1 MKPNVLVISSGGLK
15 GFIDLGALDY
25 FDNKNLLSEIKY
37 VVGCS
42 VGSLVGLMWI
52 IKYDKI
58 KTILTGMNINLVPKT
73 PNLCLTDI
81 ILKNGLFDMKFIED
95 TIRNILIESYG
106 FVPTLKQLYEFTG
119 YDFHIA
125 TTNVTDFKL
134 EFLNY
139 TTHPTLLTTK
149 AILMSCCIPYLFQ
162 EIEYNSHKYRD
173 GALFNPFPI
182 DLLDKDENHTIGL
195 STVNVE
201 NYRPCEGMS
210 NSFYTNLFNLTSI
223 PLLSIKEKIKYSD
236 RCKVLELFCKD
247 DNRFEMY
254 KAGRELAI
262 EFYKKEYAPL
272 IDI

>member
-15 GFIDLGALDY
+15 GFLDLGALDY
-25 FDNKNLLSEIKY
+25 FDNKKLLSEIKY

-42 VGSLVGLMWI
+42 VGSLVSLMWI

-58 KTILTGMNINLVPKT
+58 KTILTGMNINLVPKS

-81 ILKNGLFDMKFIED
+81 ILKNGLFDMDFIEN
-95 TIRNILIESYG
+95 TLRTILIESYG
-106 FVPTLKQLYEFTG
+106 FVPTLKQLYEFSG
-119 YDFHIA
+119 YEFYIA
-125 TTNVTDFKL
+125 TTNITDFKL

-139 TTHPTLLTTK
+139 KSNPNLLTSK

-162 EIEYNSHKYRD
+162 EIEYNEHKYRD

-182 DLLDKDENHTIGL
+182 DLLDKDENYTLGI
-195 STVNVE
+195 STVNIE
-201 NYRPCEGMS
+201 NYKPCEGS
-210 NSFYTNLFNLTSI
+210 NSFYHNMFNLTSI

-236 RCKVLELFCKD
+236 RCKILELYSSN